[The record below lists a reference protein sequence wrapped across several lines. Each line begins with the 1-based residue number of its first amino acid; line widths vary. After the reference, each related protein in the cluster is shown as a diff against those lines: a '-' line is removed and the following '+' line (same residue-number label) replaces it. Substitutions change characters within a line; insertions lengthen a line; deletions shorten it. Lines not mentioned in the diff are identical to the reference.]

1 MRPQELLVVA
11 IVVGAAGTA
20 RGGAFEFRELEARK
34 ACLTGNAD
42 KGVEI
47 LADLFL
53 ATDDPTYIFNQG
65 RCFQQSDRF
74 EEAIGKFREYLRK
87 ARKSGAG
94 RSEAEKYIAECQR
107 LMQQGTVEQRP
118 VAESP
123 AVSDARETGTESSV
137 QHARDEGGE
146 KEVAE
151 AGVERP
157 SAIATSVQ
165 EGRRG
170 AGLRTAGITVAASG
184 AAMFLGG
191 VALNVKANRLT
202 AEVNRFYD
210 REKDEDRQTYR
221 TMALACYGLGVA
233 ALLSGAVLYYM
244 GWDAGRRTVVAVAP
258 YGEGGLLIEGAF

>member
-1 MRPQELLVVA
+1 MCTKGPLLVA
-11 IVVGAAGTA
+11 IVVATGSTAWGGTL
-20 RGGAFEFRELEARK
+20 EFRELEARK

-65 RCFQQSDRF
+65 RCLQQSDRF

-87 ARKSGAG
+87 ARKIGAG

-107 LMQQGTVEQRP
+107 LVRQGTVEHRP

-123 AVSDARETGTESSV
+123 TVSDAREAGKSSI

-146 KEVAE
+146 KESGQ
-151 AGVERP
+151 GVGRP
-157 SAIATSVQ
+157 SVVATSVQ

-184 AAMFLGG
+184 AVVFLGG

-210 REKDEDRQTYR
+210 RGKDQDRQTYR
-221 TMALACYGLGVA
+221 SMALACYGLGVA
-233 ALLSGAVLYYM
+233 ALISGAVLYYM

-258 YGEGGLLIEGAF
+258 YGEGGLLVEGAF